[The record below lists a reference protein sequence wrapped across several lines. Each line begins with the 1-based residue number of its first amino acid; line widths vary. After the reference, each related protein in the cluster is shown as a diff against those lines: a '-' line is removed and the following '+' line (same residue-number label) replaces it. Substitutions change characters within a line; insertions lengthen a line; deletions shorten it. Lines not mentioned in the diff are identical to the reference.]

1 MKLSLVVIGLLF
13 LIVPGMALTYEN
25 MARFPDQNIGQTI
38 TVTGE
43 VNQVDY
49 TSDGWAVRLITGR
62 SEYGYYSGDD
72 LFVYFFG
79 TPTSSRV
86 LEDDIIQVT
95 GVFAGPFEYTTIFG
109 ATREVPLITG
119 TSYFINPIS
128 AKY

>member
-13 LIVPGMALTYEN
+13 LVVPGMALTYED
-25 MARFPDQNIGQTI
+25 MARYPDQNIGQSITI
-38 TVTGE
+38 VGE

-72 LFVYFFG
+72 LFVYFSG
-79 TPTSSRV
+79 TPSSGRV

-95 GVFAGPFEYTTIFG
+95 GTFAGPFEYTTIFG
-109 ATREVPLITG
+109 ATREVPLISG